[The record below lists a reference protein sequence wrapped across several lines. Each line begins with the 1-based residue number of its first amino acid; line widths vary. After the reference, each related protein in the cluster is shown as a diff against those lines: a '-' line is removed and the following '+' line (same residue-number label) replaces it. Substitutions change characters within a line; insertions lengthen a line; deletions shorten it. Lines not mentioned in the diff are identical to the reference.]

1 MAQGRARADLVALGW
16 LVLLVLLYLS
26 PAIKDGPSFGPADLG
41 QGLSHLTALAHAA
54 PNHNIING
62 DQIDQAIPW
71 NTLDWRLVHRGELPL
86 WNDLSG
92 TGFPQLV
99 NFESAPL
106 ALPSLVGYLFPLSLA
121 FLVTIAI
128 KLLICAT
135 GAYVCARL
143 LGCRPLAAALAGS
156 TAMLSGS
163 FAGWLGWAISGPLA
177 WAGWILAA
185 AIWCARARR
194 SLAPV
199 ALLAVSAA
207 FCIYGGFPEDY
218 ALMAFGLGLVLAI
231 AGVIAV
237 ARRRLVPA
245 AVGRIAL
252 GAALGAALAAP
263 LWLSGLSG
271 IGSSAR
277 AGTAAATGLPL
288 SDLSLLVAQ
297 GYNGLPIRNSYYFG
311 SADYYESAAYVGVI
325 ALVLALV
332 ALWCCWRRSAVVSL
346 GVGLLGCLL
355 LVYRLGP
362 AAPVQHLVS
371 HLGLLGTVALQRA
384 LPLVGLFL
392 ALLAGVGAEA
402 VLARWREARVRA
414 ALLGAA
420 VVLASVVGWLWA
432 DVGDATMPPADAAQY
447 HVLPSSAALP
457 GVLAGLRRAALI
469 WPSVIAGVLVLGVA
483 VASHLTASRRR
494 AHAVASAR
502 RRVGGLALVGLQ
514 GAFLV
519 FAGVGINSYAA
530 TSFPKTAATR
540 QLAAA
545 AGTRLVA
552 LDGGNV
558 ADLRQ
563 WTGVGFYPEIN
574 IGYGID
580 ELGMHDPLI
589 PQSYFDA
596 WPVPDTGQDAGG
608 TNLFVPAVDSA
619 TLARRYGA
627 AEILASANVP
637 APAGTTK
644 LASIPA
650 NDGNPHQAMVL
661 YAVPGGSRFS
671 FSGASALTATAASA
685 SPGARGASGVARRG
699 TDRVVSASHPG
710 DARYVVHVVTPHSGE
725 LAAAIT
731 AVAGWRASADGH
743 GLSVAHRA
751 GMLVVAVP
759 AGTSTLTLSYR
770 PPRFALATALALCAL
785 VVLIVWVVF
794 DAWRRRRAG
803 GGGAGPLVASTGG

>member
-1 MAQGRARADLVALGW
+1 MPRGRARADLVALGW
-16 LVLLVLLYLS
+16 LVLLVFLYLS
-26 PAIKDGPSFGPADLG
+26 PAIKDGPSFGPADIG
-41 QGLSHLTALAHAA
+41 QGLSHLTALAHGL

-86 WNDLSG
+86 WNDLAG

-106 ALPSLVGYLFPLSLA
+106 ALPSLIGYLFPLSLA
-121 FLVTIAI
+121 FLVTIAV

-185 AIWCARARR
+185 AIWCAHSRR
-194 SLAPV
+194 PLAPV

-218 ALMAFGLGLVLAI
+218 ALLAFGIGLVLAV
-231 AGVIAV
+231 AGVILAL
-237 ARRRLVPA
+237 RRRLVLA
-245 AVGRIAL
+245 VVGRLAL
-252 GAALGAALAAP
+252 GGALGAALAAP

-271 IGSSAR
+271 IGASAR

-297 GYNGLPIRNSYYFG
+297 GYDGLPIRGSYYFG
-311 SADYYESAAYVGVI
+311 TADYFESAAYVGVI
-325 ALVLALV
+325 ALALALV
-332 ALWCCWRRSAVVSL
+332 ALWCCWRRMAVAAL
-346 GVGLLGCLL
+346 GVGLVGCLL

-392 ALLAGVGAEA
+392 ALLAGVGAEV

-414 ALLGAA
+414 ALLGTAA
-420 VVLASVVGWLWA
+420 LVAGVVGWLWA
-432 DVGDATMPPADAAQY
+432 DVGDVTMPPADAAQY
-447 HVLPSSAALP
+447 HVLPTASTLP
-457 GVLAGLRRAALI
+457 GILAGLRRAALW
-469 WPSVIAGVLVLGVA
+469 WPSAMAAALVLGVLI
-483 VASHLTASRRR
+483 ASHLAGSSRRV
-494 AHAVASAR
+494 HAATSSR
-502 RRVGGLALVGLQ
+502 RSVGAGLAMAGVQ
-514 GAFLV
+514 GAFLL
-519 FAGVGINSYAA
+519 FSGVGINSYAA
-530 TSFPKTAATR
+530 TSFPTTPATR

-545 AGTRLVA
+545 VGTRLVA

-558 ADLRQ
+558 ANLRQ

-574 IGYGID
+574 VGYGID

-619 TLARRYGA
+619 ALARRYGA
-627 AEILASANVP
+627 AAILAPVSVP
-637 APAGTTK
+637 APLGTVEVAT
-644 LASIPA
+644 IPA

-661 YAVPGGSRFS
+661 YKVPGGSRFS
-671 FSGASALTATAASA
+671 FAGATAVTATATSA
-685 SPGARGASGVARRG
+685 LPGAKPAAQPGA
-699 TDRVVSASHPG
+699 DRVVSASHPG
-710 DARYVVHVVTPHSGE
+710 DASYVVHVVAPQPGE

-731 AVAGWRASADGH
+731 AVAGWQASADGQVLP
-743 GLSVAHRA
+743 LSHRR
-751 GMLVVAVP
+751 GMLLVAVP
-759 AGTSTLTLSYR
+759 AGTTTLTLSYR
-770 PPRFALATALALCAL
+770 PPHFGLATALALCAL
-785 VVLIVWVVF
+785 LVLIGW
-794 DAWRRRRAG
+794 AALGWWRRRRAG
-803 GGGAGPLVASTGG
+803 EGRRWPAGSLNAWL